1 MGMTRH
7 ELRREVFWIVFQNE
21 FHTPEEMF
29 SVAKAFLELRGESI
43 EEQDEDYE
51 LPKCRMSAEDEIYIR
66 DKAMDVIGHIDEY
79 DAIINETVDGWKTS
93 RMAKV
98 DLALIRLAMYEIMV
112 EQLPIGVAIDEAV
125 SLSDEFGTDSSAS
138 FVNGALAKISKKLS

>member
-29 SVAKAFLELRGESI
+29 AVAKAFLELRE
-43 EEQDEDYE
+43 EDVAEQDEEYE
-51 LPKCRMSAEDEIYIR
+51 LPKCRMSQEDETYIR

-79 DAIINETVDGWKTS
+79 DVIINETIDGWKTS

-112 EQLPIGVAIDEAV
+112 EKLPVGIAIDEAV
-125 SLSDEFGTDSSAS
+125 SLSDEFGTDSSAA
-138 FVNGALAKISKKLS
+138 FVNGALAKLSKKIA